1 MLFLDVDNIPV
12 RDPTFLFSSVE
23 FEKNGAIFWPDFW
36 HPQRTP
42 FNLHARSM
50 VWELVD
56 LPFVDMV
63 EQESGQLLV
72 DRTRHAAPLELVYF
86 YAFHEPNFFR
96 KLDLVYGDKDLF
108 RLAWMKLE
116 ASFHM
121 IETVPAMAGQVI
133 NGSFC
138 GMTMVQH
145 DVGGNVLFLHR
156 NRHNLTS
163 EQLENSATEIAETG
177 SIVILP
183 PEPESGG
190 ELSNEYLDSIMSTH
204 LMSFS
209 KNASKES
216 YLVDSYRA
224 PPDFPKWQLCNGR
237 RYNDNRGFFELHEF
251 SEQEFSGIE
260 LDLRHYAAEA
270 TKRQ

>member
-1 MLFLDVDNIPV
+1 MHAVALKAQVSGFIPNGASNGQNPRDGIVMAVRPKLLPSAYAGIRVLRDVLKCHLPVEIWFHVDEAGEDFAQLAPLQKLAIYVGGGLIPSNLQPTRHRFLSRVFAIYNSHFNRVLFLDVDNIPV

-56 LPFVDMV
+56 LPFVDMA

-108 RLAWMKLE
+108 RLA
-116 ASFHM
+116 
-121 IETVPAMAGQVI
+121 G
-133 NGSFC
+133 
-138 GMTMVQH
+138 
-145 DVGGNVLFLHR
+145 
-156 NRHNLTS
+156 
-163 EQLENSATEIAETG
+163 
-177 SIVILP
+177 
-183 PEPESGG
+183 
-190 ELSNEYLDSIMSTH
+190 
-204 LMSFS
+204 
-209 KNASKES
+209 
-216 YLVDSYRA
+216 
-224 PPDFPKWQLCNGR
+224 
-237 RYNDNRGFFELHEF
+237 
-251 SEQEFSGIE
+251 
-260 LDLRHYAAEA
+260 
-270 TKRQ
+270 